1 MQKGSITR
9 EKIVEES
16 AVLFNKKGYDGCS
29 MQDIMLATGLQKGG
43 IYNHFRTKT
52 EIALEA
58 FNYSFDKTMARF
70 RHRLDRDK
78 TCTQKLY
85 SVIDVLSSF
94 VSDPVIEGGCPIFNL
109 SVKSSFE
116 YPELRSKALEG
127 LNMLKKYIEI
137 KIEEGIACGEFK
149 KNDKVTEIS
158 SLIIMTMEGGI
169 IMSNICG
176 GNEQYVKT
184 AASHLRTYIEENLL
198 VR

>member
-1 MQKGSITR
+1 MQKGSNTR

-29 MQDIMLATGLQKGG
+29 MQDIMKATGLQKGG
-43 IYNHFRTKT
+43 IYNHFGTKT

-70 RHRLDRDK
+70 RQRLDRDK
-78 TCTQKLY
+78 TCAQKLF
-85 SVIDVLSSF
+85 SVIDVMASF
-94 VSDPVIEGGCPIFNL
+94 VTDPIIEGGCPIFNL

-116 YPELRSKALEG
+116 YPELRSKAREG

-137 KIEEGIACGEFK
+137 KIEEGISCGEFK
-149 KNDKVTEIS
+149 KTNKVTEIS

-169 IMSNICG
+169 IMSNIYG
-176 GNEQYVKT
+176 GNEQYIKT
-184 AASHLRTYIEENLL
+184 ASSHMRNYIEQNLL